1 MYKRICREMEG
12 ATLAFELVF
21 GHIISA
27 VVSPVIVAPAE
38 REAEAEAE
46 AAPVVLNED
55 EDKDVDFGVHYLTGH
70 YNAGIEVE
78 HEAHEKVKQ
87 LTKDYI
93 GKSSKILY
101 CY

>member
-55 EDKDVDFGVHYLTGH
+55 EDKDVDFGVHHLTGH
-70 YNAGIEVE
+70 GDDDNIDNEIYDKNEGDVGFGTPDLCI
-78 HEAHEKVKQ
+78 
-87 LTKDYI
+87 
-93 GKSSKILY
+93 
-101 CY
+101 

>member
-38 REAEAEAE
+38 REAEA
-46 AAPVVLNED
+46 APVVLNED
-55 EDKDVDFGVHYLTGH
+55 EDKDVDFGVHHLTGH
-70 YNAGIEVE
+70 GDDDNIDNEIYDKNEGDVGFGTPDLCI
-78 HEAHEKVKQ
+78 
-87 LTKDYI
+87 
-93 GKSSKILY
+93 
-101 CY
+101 